1 MKYIYLAVIPMVF
14 LSLLACNLLAP
25 APLVTDLGP
34 QPQILTET
42 KTTEDYLTV
51 LPFIQYLTKT
61 KTPIIEWLTVSP
73 TTEKEITK
81 TPILLGWTPEPP
93 TTEVTPAGPQTPFT
107 DTGAPVSGTVL
118 IEEGR
123 CCVGGVAGSEIQ
135 IGVAFQAASFLGE
148 GTQMRVLATGGGCHR
163 EDEMDEA
170 NWEPFVPAKTYPFYP
185 PINWVGFYVSVQY
198 RDTSGNISPV
208 YCDDISVEGSP
219 PLPTP

>member
-1 MKYIYLAVIPMVF
+1 MRLIHLVLFF
-14 LSLLACNLLAP
+14 LILFSMLACNLLTP
-25 APLVTDLGP
+25 KLVTPEQAPLPPIV
-34 QPQILTET
+34 TET
-42 KTTEDYLTV
+42 R
-51 LPFIQYLTKT
+51 
-61 KTPIIEWLTVSP
+61 TPIVEWLTTSPTIEMEETKSIIILGAARQRAETPETPTSYVSP
-73 TTEKEITK
+73 GQGQLTLTVIGIAY
-81 TPILLGWTPEPP
+81 PIKG
-93 TTEVTPAGPQTPFT
+93 
-107 DTGAPVSGTVL
+107 SVL
-118 IEEGR
+118 IEDGR

-135 IGVAFQAASFLGE
+135 INVAFQATSFSGE
-148 GTQMRVLATGGGCHR
+148 GNQMRVLATGGGCHG

>member
-1 MKYIYLAVIPMVF
+1 MKAIYLAVTPMIF

-25 APLVTDLGP
+25 APVVTDQGP

-42 KTTEDYLTV
+42 KTPEDYLTV
-51 LPFIQYLTKT
+51 LPYIQYLTET

-135 IGVAFQAASFLGE
+135 IGVAFQAASSYGNVNE
-148 GTQMRVLATGGGCHR
+148 MRVLATGGGCRR
-163 EDEMDEA
+163 EQEMGA
-170 NWEPFVPAKTYPFYP
+170 AIWEPFSALKTYPFNL

-208 YCDDISVEGSP
+208 ICDDISVEGSP
-219 PLPTP
+219 PMPTP